1 MQMSCL
7 IYLDNFHDMAAF
19 TVNRTFGVR
28 QSYEEFQ
35 IFCLLPMCISLMN
48 TCSWEPLQCIL

>member
-28 QSYEEFQ
+28 QSYEELAVGAVLYDFTR
-35 IFCLLPMCISLMN
+35 FSLI
-48 TCSWEPLQCIL
+48 WL